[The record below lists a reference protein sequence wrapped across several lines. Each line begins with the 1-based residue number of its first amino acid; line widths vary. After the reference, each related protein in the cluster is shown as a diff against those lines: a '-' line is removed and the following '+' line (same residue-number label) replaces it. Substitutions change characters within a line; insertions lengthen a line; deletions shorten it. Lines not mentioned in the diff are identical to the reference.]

1 MKRRII
7 FFVGFPLFL
16 SLSLTSHPASKTFL
30 LHKYVKQGI
39 RGCVYMLKG
48 DQMPHPGIPG
58 KRPGR
63 IAASVYIFPLV
74 NMSQAEQGEKASF
87 YKAIHARLV
96 KVAETDSTG
105 YFEASLDTGEYSLFI
120 GVGESYYS
128 GIRDQYDNLT
138 PVKVYSSRQ
147 TYVEL
152 FYKSGVT
159 Y

>member
-7 FFVGFPLFL
+7 FFVGFPLII
-16 SLSLTSHPASKTFL
+16 SLSLTSRPVNNTPL
-30 LHKYVKQGI
+30 QDKYVKQGI
-39 RGCVYMLKG
+39 RGCVYELKG
-48 DQMPHPGIPG
+48 NLMPGPGTSKKPPRGIP
-58 KRPGR
+58 
-63 IAASVYIFPLV
+63 ASVYIFPLV
-74 NMSQAEQGEKASF
+74 NIGQAEQGEKASF
-87 YKAIHARLV
+87 YKAVHARPV
-96 KVAETDSTG
+96 KVAEADSTG

-120 GVGESYYS
+120 KVNKTYYS
-128 GIRDQYDNLT
+128 GIRDQYDHLT